1 MDFHDLP
8 DFTKPEVWQGHG
20 AFWSEKANLSNW
32 PVLTGTRAT
41 LPCIAQITTVPL
53 NPLVQ
58 NIISEKTIKEGRKL
72 NLEKLLIKPFPPETL
87 MEAVEKVFQLKKDA
101 A

>member
-1 MDFHDLP
+1 MLDRAKIILMSSN
-8 DFTKPEVWQGHG
+8 T
-20 AFWSEKANLSNW
+20 SE
-32 PVLTGTRAT
+32 
-41 LPCIAQITTVPL
+41 
-53 NPLVQ
+53 
-58 NIISEKTIKEGRKL
+58 ETIKEGRKL